1 MLLLSAPDNG
11 SMFICDCP
19 ICGRRELRGP
29 RSLYT
34 VPTATG
40 DAFAARCRACGA
52 DVHVSGPAFPA
63 TGTRVS
69 TAA

>member
-1 MLLLSAPDNG
+1 
-11 SMFICDCP
+11 MFICDCP

-40 DAFAARCRACGA
+40 DAFAARCRGCGA
-52 DVHVSGPAFPA
+52 DVHVSGPAFAA
-63 TGTRVS
+63 TGTRES